1 MGRWYWVQDA
11 IHGCTSYNELFQ
23 PIDMAKMY
31 QMGSLEGIVM
41 RKINS
46 LKMTKKI
53 LLPGESVDGL
63 MVRRAVVSHAQ
74 PESKGDRPS
83 IAAIVGS
90 MGRGRNW
97 V

>member
-53 LLPGESVDGL
+53 LLPGESVDGS
-63 MVRRAVVSHAQ
+63 MVLG
-74 PESKGDRPS
+74 PT
-83 IAAIVGS
+83 
-90 MGRGRNW
+90 
-97 V
+97 